1 MTRFVSQLIRWYQ
14 RNISA
19 RRPYKACRYYP
30 SCSEYI
36 LEAIQRFGMKG
47 VLLGTAR
54 ILRCQPFAR
63 GGYDPVPTKFTF
75 HRVIK

>member
-1 MTRFVSQLIRWYQ
+1 MVKFMSQLIRWYQ

-19 RRPYKACRYYP
+19 RRPFSVCRYSP
-30 SCSEYI
+30 SCSEYM

-47 VLLGTAR
+47 ILLGIVR
-54 ILRCQPFAR
+54 ILRCQPFVR
-63 GGYDPVPTKFTF
+63 GGYDPVPQKFTF

>member
-19 RRPYKACRYYP
+19 RRPYKTCRYYP
-30 SCSEYI
+30 SCSEYM

>member
-1 MTRFVSQLIRWYQ
+1 M
-14 RNISA
+14 
-19 RRPYKACRYYP
+19 
-30 SCSEYI
+30 

>member
-1 MTRFVSQLIRWYQ
+1 MSKFACRMIRWYQ

-19 RRPYKACRYYP
+19 KRLFRVCRYYP
-30 SCSEYI
+30 SCSQYT
-36 LEAIQRFGMKG
+36 LEAIQRFGIRG
-47 VLLGTAR
+47 ILLGMVR

-75 HRVIK
+75 HRVMK